1 MSNERQDQS
10 SDLFHQLRRNMQG
23 VFLKFLNDKK
33 NTIVELGSDTF
44 NLFGYTHE
52 ELLDKSSMNYL
63 TIIHLEDRKWLS
75 EKRNE
80 QIKNNLPLVNEY
92 RIISKQGK
100 IKWVKEIISVID
112 NEKPEKV
119 AFDAYVEDITAY
131 KLNAFMSNAF
141 TSYQNAVNSGSI
153 VSITDK
159 SGKILF
165 VNDLFCTVSKY
176 SRQELI
182 GNDHKV
188 VSSNTHSK
196 SFFEDLWKTILSG
209 EIWRGQIKNLS
220 KNNQVFW
227 LDTVI
232 SPIKNEKGIID
243 QFLSISNNITEQK
256 ESEYA
261 LLESE
266 ALSRTIIKS
275 LHTGV
280 AIVDETGLIT
290 KVNENWQLGIQQMKA
305 SKMCNIPSGANFFD
319 HLEKLI
325 EGGNLSAKEI
335 MDNIHAVLNR
345 EIEFAEVEYPCMI
358 GEEEKWFYINI
369 TMFEN
374 DISHIIISNFDIT
387 HRKNQEAILR
397 KSEARL
403 NEAQRIAKIGSWE
416 LDILN
421 DTLQGSPEVFHIF
434 DVDEVEGEIWNFSD
448 FLDQIH
454 PEDRDM
460 VEKAYQESLDKRTNY
475 NVVHRIVGKEGNIKY
490 IKEQCITF
498 YDSDGRPLRSLGTA
512 QDVTEQKQFELSLEQ
527 ERKRYQ
533 NVVENI
539 SDGLFIDN
547 KEGKVMYANT
557 RFLNIIGIKEEDLE
571 DFDFMAFVAPEYRE
585 EIRER
590 HNRRMNGEDV
600 QTIFEYQGIRKNGE
614 KRWIEARVTKIEEN
628 GTIVG
633 TQSAIRDI
641 TESKRSIDLI
651 KASESEKT
659 RLLNELTRRFNEL
672 MQFNYIV
679 SHNLRAPIANLI
691 GLSEAF
697 KLKGID
703 EKERLKII
711 GLIQY
716 SVLKID
722 DLIQDLNIILATKS
736 DLNSKKE
743 IIDFASIMEAI
754 NSILE
759 RQILQSG
766 AKIEFVDKSQ
776 GVSFYSIK
784 SYMKSILYN
793 LVSNSIK
800 YKSAN
805 RPLEIEI
812 LIEPKGNDKMFISVK
827 DNGMGID
834 LKLYGSEIFGLYKR
848 FHIETEGKGLGLN
861 MTKTQ
866 VEALGGKIEVKSEL
880 GQGTTFM
887 IELPIENINS

>member
-1 MSNERQDQS
+1 MSIEHQS
-10 SDLFHQLRRNMQG
+10 QNTELFQQLKRNMQG

-33 NTIVELGSDTF
+33 NTIIDLDSDTF
-44 NLFGYTHE
+44 NLFGYTSD
-52 ELLDKSSMNYL
+52 ELLDSSSMNYL
-63 TIIHLEDRKWLS
+63 TLIHLEDRKWLS
-75 EKRNE
+75 EKRME
-80 QIKNNLPLVNEY
+80 QMKSNLPLVNEY

-100 IKWVKEIISVID
+100 IKWVKEIISLVVND
-112 NEKPEKV
+112 KTEKV
-119 AFDAYVEDITAY
+119 IFDAYVEDITAF

-182 GNDHKV
+182 GNDHKLL
-188 VSSNTHSK
+188 SSNSHSK
-196 SFFEDLWKTILSG
+196 GFFEKLWKTILSG
-209 EIWRGQIKNLS
+209 EIWRGQIKNVS
-220 KNNQVFW
+220 KNNQIFW

-243 QFLSISNNITEQK
+243 QFLAISNNITEQK

-266 ALSRTIIKS
+266 TLNRTIIKS

-290 KVNENWQLGIQQMKA
+290 KVNENWHLAIQQMK
-305 SKMCNIPSGANFFD
+305 SSMMCNIPSGANFFK
-319 HLEKLI
+319 HLEQLI
-325 EGGNLSAKEI
+325 DSGNMSAKEI
-335 MDNIHAVLNR
+335 MDNIHSVLDR
-345 EIEFAEVEYPCMI
+345 EIEFAEIEYPCI
-358 GEEEKWFYINI
+358 SGEEERWFYINI

-397 KSEARL
+397 KSESRM

-416 LDILN
+416 LDLIS
-421 DTLQGSPEVFHIF
+421 DTIQGSPEVFHIF
-434 DVDEVEGEIWNFSD
+434 DVDSIDGETWNFSD
-448 FLDQIH
+448 FIEQVH
-454 PEDRDM
+454 PEDREM
-460 VEKAYQESLDKRTNY
+460 VTQTYLESLANKSNF
-475 NVVHRIVGKEGNIKY
+475 NVVHRIVTKDGSVKY

-498 YDSDGRPLRSLGTA
+498 YDSDGKPLRSLGTA

-547 KEGKVMYANT
+547 IDGKVVYANS
-557 RFLNIIGIKEEDLE
+557 RFLNIIGIGESDLL
-571 DFDFMAFVAPEYRE
+571 DFDFMEFVAPEYRE
-585 EIRER
+585 EIKDR
-590 HNRRMNGEDV
+590 HNRRMRGEDV

-628 GTIVG
+628 GVIVG

-659 RLLNELTRRFNEL
+659 KLLNELTRRFNEL

-697 KLKGID
+697 KMKGVD

-743 IIDFASIMEAI
+743 IIVFASIMEAI

-759 RQILQSG
+759 RQIIQTG
-766 AKIEFVDKSQ
+766 ANINFVDNSNGIQ
-776 GVSFYSIK
+776 FYSIK

-793 LVSNSIK
+793 LLSNSIK
-800 YKSAN
+800 YKSAE
-805 RPLEIEI
+805 RALEVDIKINVKKHEKLIIE
-812 LIEPKGNDKMFISVK
+812 VK

-834 LKLYGSEIFGLYKR
+834 LKMYGAEIFGLYKR

-866 VEALGGKIEVKSEL
+866 VEALGGKIDVKSTL
-880 GQGTTFM
+880 GHGATF
-887 IELPIENINS
+887 IVELPLDSVIY